1 MKSLL
6 ALAVAVLAHG
16 CMTVPEDVSLRISNV
31 SQGLARVE
39 SPAKGVIYAEG
50 TTFRVARNGDCLAVG
65 KFVPCMQFAIAFDYE
80 ARSETT
86 TLLCSSEFNK
96 PTEVVDRFKS
106 HGKGRE
112 FAAPIVLKGKTGK
125 AFWPGYVT
133 IDDDEVPDRLTTVCS
148 FEGNE
153 VLRVSFKFQ

>member
-6 ALAVAVLAHG
+6 ALAVAVLAYG
-16 CMTVPEDVSLRISNV
+16 CVTVHEDVSLRISNV

-39 SPAKGVIYAEG
+39 SPAKGVIYVEG

-106 HGKGRE
+106 HG
-112 FAAPIVLKGKTGK
+112 
-125 AFWPGYVT
+125 
-133 IDDDEVPDRLTTVCS
+133 
-148 FEGNE
+148 
-153 VLRVSFKFQ
+153 

>member
-1 MKSLL
+1 MKSRLVL
-6 ALAVAVLAHG
+6 VVAVLAYG
-16 CMTVPEDVSLRISNV
+16 CVTVPEDVSLRISNV

-39 SPAKGVIYAEG
+39 SPDKGMIYVEG
-50 TTFRVARNGDCLAVG
+50 TTFRVVRNGVCLALG
-65 KFVPCMQFAIAFDYE
+65 KLVPCMRFAIAFDYE

-112 FAAPIVLKGKTGK
+112 FAAPIVLTGKTGK

-148 FEGNE
+148 FEGDE
-153 VLRVSFKFQ
+153 VLRVTFKFQ